1 MVIAALI
8 AFAALL
14 VAWLAAPSGRRRSP
28 SLVAE
33 PVPALV
39 PEAA

>member
-28 SLVAE
+28 SLAE
-33 PVPALV
+33 PVPTLV

>member
-14 VAWLAAPSGRRRSP
+14 VGWVLAPSGRRSSRP
-28 SLVAE
+28 LAE
-33 PVPALV
+33 AL
-39 PEAA
+39 PTLAPGAA

>member
-8 AFAALL
+8 AFATLV
-14 VAWLAAPSGRRRSP
+14 VAWLAAPSGRRRSRP
-28 SLVAE
+28 MSEAI
-33 PVPALV
+33 PTLV